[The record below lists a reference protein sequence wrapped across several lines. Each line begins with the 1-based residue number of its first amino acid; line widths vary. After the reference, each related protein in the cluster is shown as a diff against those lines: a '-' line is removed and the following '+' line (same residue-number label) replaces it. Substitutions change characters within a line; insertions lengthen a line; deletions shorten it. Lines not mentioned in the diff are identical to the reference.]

1 MREKLLFKKDNYF
14 CSGITP
20 ACAGKTKKTLDAIAD
35 GGDHPRVC
43 GKNRLT
49 PKRSMIPWGSPP
61 RVREKRNSEMVF
73 KSYSGITP
81 ACAGKTATVKS
92 SSKFSEDHP
101 RVCGKN
107 YAKIYDAVDG
117 TGSPPRVREKL
128 NQWVKAYQD
137 FGITPACAGKT
148 TRLICGKSNYRDHP
162 RVCGKN
168 S

>member
-107 YAKIYDAVDG
+107 IPSDSNG
-117 TGSPPRVREKL
+117 ERGSGSPPRVREKRNL
-128 NQWVKAYQD
+128 RPCSTSTT
-137 FGITPACAGKT
+137 GITPACAGKT
-148 TRLICGKSNYRDHP
+148 TTETS
-162 RVCGKN
+162 
-168 S
+168 